1 MNPKITLFVLICA
14 AFAAANAPAAQFGGG
29 DVTFTPRFDSTDS
42 NRSSGECKIRVR
54 IDEEAEVIVSGS
66 RVSIRTLRGRAGTDA
81 GSECTSPLPV
91 RGVQDFDFRKTDG
104 RGRVELT
111 ASPDNRSGR
120 AVFLVRDSEGG
131 DDKYTIEFQWS
142 GSGGLGTGRNGA
154 GGLSAGRSSS
164 GGFGRSGSR
173 QSSTFSND
181 DAFKVCMDAVTT
193 RVLQDYR
200 GAEVDFASPVS
211 GGVRDVIQGE
221 AIAWQGRDR
230 QWFRYTCRVDFNS
243 RRVRDVD
250 VTRR

>member
-1 MNPKITLFVLICA
+1 MDPKITLFVLICA
-14 AFAAANAPAAQFGGG
+14 AFAVANSPAAQFGSG

-54 IDEEAEVIVSGS
+54 IDDEAEVIVNGN

-91 RGVQDFDFRKTDG
+91 RGIQNFDFRKTDG

-111 ASPDNRSGR
+111 TRPDNRSGR
-120 AVFLVRDSEGG
+120 AVFRVRDSEGG

-142 GSGGLGTGRNGA
+142 GSGGVGTSRN
-154 GGLSAGRSSS
+154 ST
-164 GGFGRSGSR
+164 GGFGRSGS
-173 QSSTFSND
+173 QPSSAFSND
-181 DAFKVCMDAVTT
+181 DALRVCRDAVTT
-193 RVLQDYR
+193 RIQAGYQ
-200 GAEVDFASPVS
+200 GADVDFASPAA
-211 GGVRDVIQGE
+211 GGQRDVIQGE
-221 AIAWQGRDR
+221 AIAWRGRDR

-243 RRVRDVD
+243 QRVRDVN